1 MMRSM
6 LAVVVAVVVAGTG
19 ACGGPDDRAVTVNTG
34 DGTSTQTND
43 NPEVEPPDD
52 PAGDE
57 LTQKQVNAALLT
69 VPDLP
74 SGWTLGEPSED
85 DSDDSDDDKIAPA
98 KCGELVDAMSADKE
112 EAAAEGE
119 RDFNKGGPFGT
130 LMGVSISSY
139 EDEVDSDKLTEIAD
153 VFGACSSFKGTDKE
167 GVVTKYKVAPL
178 SLANIGDKSLA
189 LTMTVESEG
198 FTLPINIYFVVIG
211 HNVMTFYNGGIAGAD
226 GADLETIG
234 KLAIKRL
241 EETVKG

>member
-6 LAVVVAVVVAGTG
+6 LAVMLAVVVAATG
-19 ACGGPDDRAVTVNTG
+19 ACGGRDDRAVTINEG
-34 DGTSTQTND
+34 DGTSSQTKD
-43 NPEVEPPDD
+43 NPEAEAPDD
-52 PAGDE
+52 PVGDE

-69 VPDLP
+69 VADLP

-85 DSDDSDDDKIAPA
+85 DSDDDEITPA
-98 KCGELVDAMSADKE
+98 KCGELVDAMSADE
-112 EAAAEGE
+112 EAAVAEGE

-139 EDEVDSDKLTEIAD
+139 EEEVDSDKLTDIAE
-153 VFGACSSFKGTDKE
+153 VFGECSSFKGTDSE
-167 GVVTKYKVAPL
+167 GVATEYKVAPL

-198 FTLPINIYFVVIG
+198 FTIPINIYLVVIG
-211 HNVMTFYNGGIAGAD
+211 HNVMTFFNGGVTGAD

>member
-6 LAVVVAVVVAGTG
+6 LAVVLAVVLAAAG
-19 ACGGPDDRAVTVNTG
+19 ACSGRDDRAVTINEG
-34 DGTSTQTND
+34 DGTSSQTND
-43 NPEVEPPDD
+43 NPAVEAPDD
-52 PAGDE
+52 PVGDE

-69 VPDLP
+69 VADLP

-85 DSDDSDDDKIAPA
+85 DSDDDEEVSPA
-98 KCGELVDAMSADKE
+98 KCGELVDAMGADE
-112 EAAAEGE
+112 EAAVAEGE

-153 VFGACSSFKGTDKE
+153 VFGECSSFKGTDSE
-167 GVVTKYKVAPL
+167 GVVTEYKVAPL

-198 FTLPINIYFVVIG
+198 FTIPINIYLVVIG
-211 HNVMTFYNGGIAGAD
+211 HNVMTFFNGGVTGAD

>member
-19 ACGGPDDRAVTVNTG
+19 ACGGRDDRAVTLEEG
-34 DGTSTQTND
+34 DGSSQTND
-43 NPEVEPPDD
+43 NSAVEAPDD
-52 PAGDE
+52 PVGDE
-57 LTQKQVNAALLT
+57 LTQQQVNAALLT
-69 VPDLP
+69 VADLP

-85 DSDDSDDDKIAPA
+85 DDSDDDEISPA
-98 KCGELVDAMSADKE
+98 KCGELVDAMSADE
-112 EAAAEGE
+112 QDAVAEGE
-119 RDFNKGGPFGT
+119 RNFNKGGPFGT

-153 VFGACSSFKGTDKE
+153 VFGECSSFKGTDSE
-167 GVVTKYKVAPL
+167 GVVTEYKVAPL

-198 FTLPINIYFVVIG
+198 FTIPINIYLVVIG
-211 HNVMTFYNGGIAGAD
+211 HNVMTFFNGGVTGAD

>member
-6 LAVVVAVVVAGTG
+6 LAVVVAVVVVGTG
-19 ACGGPDDRAVTVNTG
+19 ACGGRDDRAVTIKTG

-43 NPEVEPPDD
+43 NPEVEAPAD
-52 PAGDE
+52 PVADE

-69 VPDLP
+69 VADLP

-85 DSDDSDDDKIAPA
+85 DSDDDKIAPA
-98 KCGELVDAMSADKE
+98 KCGELIDAMSADE
-112 EAAAEGE
+112 EDAVAQGE

-130 LMGVSISSY
+130 LMGVTISSY

-153 VFGACSSFKGTDKE
+153 VFGGCSSFKGTDKE
-167 GVVTKYKVAPL
+167 GVVTEYKVAPL

-198 FTLPINIYFVVIG
+198 FTIPINIYFVVVG